1 MARVL
6 NHKFRQLLLPV
17 VGIVLLTVATRLPS
31 LVHSRPIDDEAVYSI
46 VANEIVDGG
55 RPYIDAVERKPP
67 LLFWTYA
74 AVFKT
79 LGKFNWH
86 GLHSVALVWTLGTMG
101 GLYLI
106 GDQLF
111 EPETGLVAALLYS
124 IFQPWLTYKN
134 LAFNGEMLM
143 NLPIVW
149 SWAIAFKRRSSR
161 LRPELLASGSLLCAG
176 FLLKQPGAI
185 AAVPLGIYLL
195 LPSYRAS
202 RRLSQSASIIQV
214 AMLCAGFFGSLA
226 IAIIVLWK
234 QGILDD
240 AFYWTIAEQT
250 VPHVFW
256 TNALFRTL
264 AFLGACLPLVI
275 GAALGQRDHAPLWA
289 GVEAERVALLALLVA
304 SAIGAA
310 AGGRFYPHY
319 YIQLIPPLALLAAPF
334 YTRLLSPNMQP
345 RHCFMRLGVMYS
357 WLALTA
363 VAFSISHWLGLASQ
377 RAPSEA
383 GQFLLKHSKPEER
396 IFVWGH
402 APNIYLD
409 SHRRPACRY
418 ILTFP
423 LTGYIFGGPVPGIDS
438 RKRIIPGAWA
448 TLEQDFGKH
457 PPSYIVDTE
466 SGPSGDYPVQNFPV
480 LAKLLAERYLPIA
493 RTSDG
498 MIYRLDGSF
507 R

>member
-1 MARVL
+1 MARVP
-6 NHKFRQLLLPV
+6 NRKFWQLGLPV
-17 VGIVLLTVATRLPS
+17 LGIVLLTVATRLPS

-67 LLFWTYA
+67 LLFSTYA

-86 GLHSVALVWTLGTMG
+86 GLHSVALAWTLGTMG

-106 GDQLF
+106 GNELF
-111 EPETGLVAALLYS
+111 GPATGLVAALLYS

-149 SWAIAFKRRSSR
+149 SWAIAFKRRTSW

-195 LPSYRAS
+195 LPSYRTS
-202 RRLSQSASIIQV
+202 RRLRPSASIIQF

-226 IAIIVLWK
+226 IAIFVLWK
-234 QGILDD
+234 QGILGD
-240 AFYWTIAEQT
+240 AFYWTIAVHR

-275 GAALGQRDHAPLWA
+275 GAALGQRDHERLWS

-304 SAIGAA
+304 SAIGVV

-334 YTRLLSPNMQP
+334 YARLLSPNMRP
-345 RHCFMRLGVMYS
+345 SRWFMRLGVMSS

-383 GQFLLKHSKPEER
+383 GQFLLKHSEPEDR

-409 SHRRPACRY
+409 SQRRPACRY

-423 LTGYIFGGPVPGIDS
+423 LTGYIFGGPVRGIDN
-438 RKRIIPGAWA
+438 RKRITPGAWA
-448 TLEQDFGKH
+448 TLEQDFRKH
-457 PPSYIVDTE
+457 PPSYIVDAK
-466 SGPSGDYPVQNFPV
+466 SGRSGDYPVQNFPV
-480 LAKLLAERYLPIA
+480 LAKLLAEHYLPIA
-493 RTSDG
+493 RTNDG
-498 MIYRLDGSF
+498 MIYRLEGSF

>member
-6 NHKFRQLLLPV
+6 NHKFRQLRLPV
-17 VGIVLLTVATRLPS
+17 LGIVLLTVATRLPS

-86 GLHSVALVWTLGTMG
+86 GLHSAALVWTLGTMG
-101 GLYLI
+101 GLYVI

-149 SWAIAFKRRSSR
+149 SWAIAFRRRSSR
-161 LRPELLASGSLLCAG
+161 LRPELLASGALLCAG

-185 AAVPLGIYLL
+185 AAIPLGIYLL

-202 RRLSQSASIIQV
+202 RRLSQSASIVQV

-240 AFYWTIAEQT
+240 AF
-250 VPHVFW
+250 
-256 TNALFRTL
+256 
-264 AFLGACLPLVI
+264 
-275 GAALGQRDHAPLWA
+275 
-289 GVEAERVALLALLVA
+289 
-304 SAIGAA
+304 
-310 AGGRFYPHY
+310 
-319 YIQLIPPLALLAAPF
+319 
-334 YTRLLSPNMQP
+334 
-345 RHCFMRLGVMYS
+345 
-357 WLALTA
+357 
-363 VAFSISHWLGLASQ
+363 
-377 RAPSEA
+377 
-383 GQFLLKHSKPEER
+383 
-396 IFVWGH
+396 
-402 APNIYLD
+402 
-409 SHRRPACRY
+409 
-418 ILTFP
+418 
-423 LTGYIFGGPVPGIDS
+423 
-438 RKRIIPGAWA
+438 
-448 TLEQDFGKH
+448 
-457 PPSYIVDTE
+457 
-466 SGPSGDYPVQNFPV
+466 
-480 LAKLLAERYLPIA
+480 
-493 RTSDG
+493 
-498 MIYRLDGSF
+498 
-507 R
+507 

>member
-1 MARVL
+1 M
-6 NHKFRQLLLPV
+6 
-17 VGIVLLTVATRLPS
+17 ILLTVAIRLPS
-31 LVHSRPIDDEAVYSI
+31 LLHPQPLDSEAMYSI

-79 LGKFNWH
+79 LGKFDWH
-86 GLHSVALVWTLGTMG
+86 GLHSVALVWTFGTMG
-101 GLYLI
+101 GLYVI

-185 AAVPLGIYLL
+185 AAIPLGIYLL

-202 RRLSQSASIIQV
+202 RRLRPSASIIQF

-226 IAIIVLWK
+226 IAIFVLWK

-240 AFYWTIAEQT
+240 AFYWTIA
-250 VPHVFW
+250 VHRAPHVFW

-264 AFLGACLPLVI
+264 AFLGVCFPLVI
-275 GAALGQRDHAPLWA
+275 GAALGQRDHERLWS
-289 GVEAERVALLALLVA
+289 GVEAEPVALLALLVA
-304 SAIGAA
+304 SAIGVV

-319 YIQLIPPLALLAAPF
+319 YIQLIPPLALLAAP
-334 YTRLLSPNMQP
+334 YYGRLLSPNVQT
-345 RHCFMRLGVMYS
+345 HSWFMRVGVISS

-377 RAPSEA
+377 RTPSEA
-383 GQFLLKHSKPEER
+383 GSFLLKHSKPEDR

-409 SHRRPACRY
+409 SQRRPASRY

-423 LTGYIFGGPVPGIDS
+423 LTGYIFGGPVRGIDT
-438 RKRIIPGAWA
+438 RKRIMPRAWT
-448 TLEQDFGKH
+448 TLEQDFRKH
-457 PPSYIVDTE
+457 PPSYIVVTE
-466 SGPSGDYPVQNFPV
+466 SGRSGNYPVQNFPA

-493 RTSDG
+493 RMSDG
-498 MIYRLDGSF
+498 MIYRLDGSS

>member
-1 MARVL
+1 
-6 NHKFRQLLLPV
+6 
-17 VGIVLLTVATRLPS
+17 
-31 LVHSRPIDDEAVYSI
+31 
-46 VANEIVDGG
+46 
-55 RPYIDAVERKPP
+55 
-67 LLFWTYA
+67 
-74 AVFKT
+74 VFKT
-79 LGKFNWH
+79 LGKFNW
-86 GLHSVALVWTLGTMG
+86 GALHSVALVWTLGTMG

-111 EPETGLVAALLYS
+111 DPETGLVAALLYS

-161 LRPELLASGSLLCAG
+161 LRPEFLASGSLLCAG
-176 FLLKQPGAI
+176 FLLKQPAAI

-195 LPSYRAS
+195 LPSYRAT
-202 RRLSQSASIIQV
+202 RRLRPRASIIQF

-226 IAIIVLWK
+226 IAMIVLWK
-234 QGILDD
+234 QGILGD
-240 AFYWTIAEQT
+240 AFYWTIAVHK

-256 TNALFRTL
+256 TNALLRTL

-275 GAALGQRDHAPLWA
+275 GAVLGQRDHEHLWA

-304 SAIGAA
+304 SVIGAV

-319 YIQLIPPLALLAAPF
+319 YIQLILPLALLAAPF
-334 YTRLLSPNMQP
+334 YVQLLSPNVQP
-345 RHCFMRLGVMYS
+345 RYWFMRLGVMSS

-377 RAPSEA
+377 RASSEA
-383 GQFLLKHSKPEER
+383 GQFLLKHSKPEDR

-402 APNIYLD
+402 APKIYLD
-409 SHRRPACRY
+409 SQRRPACRY

-438 RKRIIPGAWA
+438 RKRIMPGAWT
-448 TLEQDFGKH
+448 TLEQDFRKH
-457 PPSYIVDTE
+457 PPSYIVVTE
-466 SGPSGDYPVQNFPV
+466 SGRSGDYPVQNFPV

-493 RTSDG
+493 RTGDG
-498 MIYRLDGSF
+498 MIYRLDCSF

>member
-6 NHKFRQLLLPV
+6 NYKFRQLFLPV

-101 GLYLI
+101 GLYVI

-149 SWAIAFKRRSSR
+149 SWAIAFRRRSAR
-161 LRPELLASGSLLCAG
+161 LRPGLLASGALLCAG

-185 AAVPLGIYLL
+185 AAIPLGIYLL

-202 RRLSQSASIIQV
+202 RRLSQSASIVQV

-264 AFLGACLPLVI
+264 AFLGACLPLFI
-275 GAALGQRDHAPLWA
+275 GAALGQRNHARLWA

-334 YTRLLSPNMQP
+334 YARLPSRNTQP
-345 RHCFMRLGVMYS
+345 HHWFMRLGLMSS

-402 APNIYLD
+402 APKIYLD

-423 LTGYIFGGPVPGIDS
+423 LTGYIFGGRVPGIDS
-438 RKRIIPGAWA
+438 RERIMPEAWA
-448 TLEQDFGKH
+448 TLEQDFRKH

-466 SGPSGDYPVQNFPV
+466 FGRSGDYPVQNFPV
-480 LAKLLAERYLPIA
+480 LAKLLAEHYLPIA

-498 MIYRLDGSF
+498 MIYRVDGSF

>member
-1 MARVL
+1 
-6 NHKFRQLLLPV
+6 
-17 VGIVLLTVATRLPS
+17 
-31 LVHSRPIDDEAVYSI
+31 
-46 VANEIVDGG
+46 
-55 RPYIDAVERKPP
+55 
-67 LLFWTYA
+67 
-74 AVFKT
+74 
-79 LGKFNWH
+79 
-86 GLHSVALVWTLGTMG
+86 
-101 GLYLI
+101 
-106 GDQLF
+106 
-111 EPETGLVAALLYS
+111 
-124 IFQPWLTYKN
+124 
-134 LAFNGEMLM
+134 
-143 NLPIVW
+143 
-149 SWAIAFKRRSSR
+149 
-161 LRPELLASGSLLCAG
+161 
-176 FLLKQPGAI
+176 
-185 AAVPLGIYLL
+185 
-195 LPSYRAS
+195 
-202 RRLSQSASIIQV
+202 
-214 AMLCAGFFGSLA
+214 
-226 IAIIVLWK
+226 
-234 QGILDD
+234 
-240 AFYWTIAEQT
+240 

-264 AFLGACLPLVI
+264 AFLGVCFPLVI
-275 GAALGQRDHAPLWA
+275 GAALGQRNHAPLWA
-289 GVEAERVALLALLVA
+289 DVEAERVALLALLVA

-334 YTRLLSPNMQP
+334 YARLLSRNTQP
-345 RHCFMRLGVMYS
+345 HHWFMRLRLMSS

-383 GQFLLKHSKPEER
+383 GQFLLKHSKPKDR

-409 SHRRPACRY
+409 AQRRPACRY

-438 RKRIIPGAWA
+438 RERIIPGAWA
-448 TLEQDFGKH
+448 TLEQDFRKH

-493 RTSDG
+493 RTNDG
-498 MIYRLDGSF
+498 VIYRLDGSF